1 MEMRG
6 GDLEA
11 AALALWPDLAG
22 EMGEDPGLWQAAPL
36 AWREDARVARVLLR
50 LTGPEGRRLV
60 LKHQARPVVP
70 ETFAEAIAT
79 HMAVQEVW
87 PEGLPLMRAVDLAR
101 QACVMDHLEAR
112 PLSVLLEDAPL
123 ARQAELLRRAGAWLD
138 GFHRALPGET
148 RVFQPKFTVRFLRSV
163 IDDLRAGERDVAEPA
178 RFLDCAEALCA
189 MQPRFEGQE
198 TMSAQTHGDLH
209 QRNLV
214 LDDSRCWGVD
224 FAGGRVVPVGHDI
237 ARLLTDYAI
246 LHAPKEAIPEGE
258 VLPPE
263 AQAAFFEGYRIVGPG
278 DPSVQLLLRN
288 RVLAEWWG
296 LPARAA
302 ARSRA
307 QARRF
312 TRLMALAERVFA
324 GHA

>member
-11 AALALWPDLAG
+11 AALALWPDLAR
-22 EMGEDPGLWQAAPL
+22 EMGEKAGLWRAAPL
-36 AWREDARVARVLLR
+36 ARREDARVARVLLR
-50 LTGPEGRRLV
+50 LDGPEGRRLV
-60 LKHQARPVVP
+60 LKHQALPLAP
-70 ETFAEAIAT
+70 DKFADGIAA

-87 PEGLPLMRAVDLAR
+87 PEGLPLMRSVDLAR
-101 QACVMDHLEAR
+101 QACVMDYLPAR
-112 PLSVLLEDAPL
+112 PLSVLLDGAPL
-123 ARQAELLRRAGAWLD
+123 ADQAALLRRAGAWMA
-138 GFHRALPGET
+138 GFHRALPGEA
-148 RVFQPKFTVRFLRSV
+148 RVFQPKFTIRFLRSV
-163 IDDLRAGERDVAEPA
+163 MGELRAGDRQVAEPE
-178 RFLDCAEALCA
+178 RFLACAEALCA

-198 TMSAQTHGDLH
+198 TVTAQTHGDLH

-214 LDDSRCWGVD
+214 LDETRCWGVD

-246 LHAPKEAIPEGE
+246 LHAPKEAIPAGH

-263 AQAAFFEGYRIVGPG
+263 ALAGFIEGYGLVGPD

-296 LPARAA
+296 LPSREAE
-302 ARSRA
+302 RSRA
-307 QARRF
+307 QVRRF
-312 TRLMALAERVFA
+312 ARLTALAERVF
-324 GHA
+324 G

>member
-11 AALALWPDLAG
+11 AALALWPDLAR
-22 EMGEDPGLWQAAPL
+22 EMGEEAGLWRAAPL
-36 AWREDARVARVLLR
+36 ARREDARVARVLLR
-50 LTGPEGRRLV
+50 LDGPEGRRLV
-60 LKHQARPVVP
+60 LKHQAHPLAP
-70 ETFAEAIAT
+70 DKFAEGIAA

-87 PEGLPLMRAVDLAR
+87 PEGLPLMRSVDLER
-101 QACVMDHLEAR
+101 QACVLDYLPAR
-112 PLSVLLEDAPL
+112 PLSVLLDGAPL
-123 ARQAELLRRAGAWLD
+123 ADQAALLRRAGAWMA
-138 GFHRALPGET
+138 GFHRALPGEA
-148 RVFQPKFTVRFLRSV
+148 RVFQPKFTIRFLRSV
-163 IDDLRAGERDVAEPA
+163 MGELRAGDRQVAEPE
-178 RFLDCAEALCA
+178 RFLACAEALCA
-189 MQPRFEGQE
+189 LQPRFEGQE
-198 TMSAQTHGDLH
+198 TVTAQTHGDLH

-214 LDDSRCWGVD
+214 LDETRCWGVD

-246 LHAPKEAIPEGE
+246 LHAPKEAIPAGH

-263 AQAAFFEGYRIVGPG
+263 ALAGFIEGYGLVGPD

-296 LPARAA
+296 LPAREAE
-302 ARSRA
+302 RSRA

-312 TRLMALAERVFA
+312 ARLTALADRVF
-324 GHA
+324 G